1 MRTPWKVVAVALVV
15 LAGCYMLLPGPSEAG
30 QPGQYKT
37 AYGVAV
43 YLGVKPA
50 REIKAQPQ
58 TYPRLH
64 ARGTIPRGRNDQY
77 VSVAL
82 FESSSGERIKDAR
95 VSARVSP
102 IGLAGR
108 ERDLKPI
115 PIGAAVTYG
124 NFFSMS
130 SPDTYVI
137 EVVIRQ
143 MKGGDPIRAR
153 FEYRYYRSER

>member
-1 MRTPWKVVAVALVV
+1 
-15 LAGCYMLLPGPSEAG
+15 MLEITGILRSPSEAWNH
-30 QPGQYKT
+30 KFNLI
-37 AYGVAV
+37 GVS
-43 YLGVKPA
+43 LTKP
-50 REIKAQPQ
+50 
-58 TYPRLH
+58 
-64 ARGTIPRGRNDQY
+64 RGTIPRGRNDHY

-82 FESSSGERIKDAR
+82 FESSSGERITDAQ